1 MDDESV
7 VDSSCNLNLETS
19 LTLMNSEVSF
29 FTLVVSDHGKRA
41 VSIGASSLFK
51 KKIFFKGYSEHGE
64 KKIHPIKIV
73 HLIHEHK
80 LSETVLISV

>member
-41 VSIGASSLFK
+41 VSIEARSLIFF
-51 KKIFFKGYSEHGE
+51 FFKGYSENE
-64 KKIHPIKIV
+64 KKKKNPPNKIV